1 MSYINVAIL
10 NFDMKLKLFFLVITL
25 LIFLPTIVLAQNFR
39 DKVIISPDITFLWN
53 FQRGFED
60 FVRFFKFFSKSKI
73 EYSLDLA
80 DRRIGEMEVLED
92 KNKTGMIEVVELEY
106 EREIGRIQDML
117 NRTTISEEFKDI
129 VIKRLQD
136 QVQVLADVLEKAPDS
151 LKEEIFSAAKRASEC
166 IEVVSKK

>member
-1 MSYINVAIL
+1 MKIN
-10 NFDMKLKLFFLVITL
+10 L
-25 LIFLPTIVLAQNFR
+25 LIFITIIFILLPTIVLAQNFR
-39 DKVIISPDITFLWN
+39 DKVMISPDITFLWN

-80 DRRIGEMEVLED
+80 DRRIGEMQVLED

-117 NRTTISEEFKDI
+117 NRTSISEEFKDI

>member
-1 MSYINVAIL
+1 MKINLLI
-10 NFDMKLKLFFLVITL
+10 LVIIL
-25 LIFLPTIVLAQNFR
+25 LILLPTIVLAQNFR

-80 DRRIGEMEVLED
+80 DRRIGEIQTLED
-92 KNKTGMIEVVELEY
+92 KNKTDMIEVVELEY
-106 EREIGRIQDML
+106 EREIGRIEAIL
-117 NRTTISEEFKDI
+117 NTTSISEEFKDT

-136 QVQVLADVLEKAPDS
+136 QVKVLGDIMEKTPDN
-151 LKEEIFSAAKRASEC
+151 LKEKIFSAAKKASGC
-166 IEVVSKK
+166 IEVLSKK

>member
-1 MSYINVAIL
+1 MKINLLI
-10 NFDMKLKLFFLVITL
+10 FVIIL

-80 DRRIGEMEVLED
+80 DRRIGEIQTLED
-92 KNKTGMIEVVELEY
+92 KNKTDMIEVVELEY
-106 EREIGRIQDML
+106 EREIGRIEAIL
-117 NRTTISEEFKDI
+117 NRTSISEEFKGMI
-129 VIKRLQD
+129 IKRLQD
-136 QVQVLADVLEKAPDS
+136 QVKVLGDVMEKTPDN
-151 LKEEIFSAAKRASEC
+151 LKEKIFSAAKKASEC
-166 IEVVSKK
+166 IEIVSKK

>member
-1 MSYINVAIL
+1 
-10 NFDMKLKLFFLVITL
+10 MKLKLSFLVITF

-80 DRRIGEMEVLED
+80 DRRIGEMQVLED

-106 EREIGRIQDML
+106 EREIGRAEAIL
-117 NRTTISEEFKDI
+117 NRTSISEEFKEI
-129 VIKRLQD
+129 AIKRLQD
-136 QVQVLADVLEKAPDS
+136 QVKVLADVHEKAPEN
-151 LKEEIFSAAKRASEC
+151 LKKNIFNAAKRASEC
-166 IEVVSKK
+166 IEVVGKK